1 MRDNLKIAIRAFT
14 YFALVGGICLGIG
27 FSIVSN
33 KIIEGFAFGLF
44 AGILAGVVVSLY
56 LLIGLTLFD
65 KKLIFYSNM
74 PNQLET
80 RGVKNIHYESVAG
93 NASGARIR
101 YGGLFL
107 TDDSVLFV
115 PHKFAIKPSFIKLP
129 LNEIKKVKKTGI
141 NLLKHFSGGLRK
153 RLFIETTNGNHYKFS
168 VWDTDVWIEKINER
182 LKSATPLPHPL
193 YKRLDIDDLGREK

>member
-1 MRDNLKIAIRAFT
+1 MSHYHQNLLNLQNVIESEREIMRDNLKIAIRAFT

-80 RGVKNIHYESVAG
+80 RGVKIFITKALLATHLGEG
-93 NASGARIR
+93 IR
-101 YGGLFL
+101 YGGLF
-107 TDDSVLFV
+107 
-115 PHKFAIKPSFIKLP
+115 
-129 LNEIKKVKKTGI
+129 
-141 NLLKHFSGGLRK
+141 
-153 RLFIETTNGNHYKFS
+153 
-168 VWDTDVWIEKINER
+168 
-182 LKSATPLPHPL
+182 
-193 YKRLDIDDLGREK
+193 